1 MPISKEEEQELEKE
15 SYYLDQIKHQ
25 LDAMLEQRDMFATAY
40 SNVERATLSLKAL
53 KDQKA
58 GSEML
63 VPVGGE
69 CFVNAIISDTGKA
82 VVGVGANIYQERD
95 TDSALEILS
104 TRKEAITTNLQNLER
119 SIGELDAKG
128 QELSKRI
135 QEKYARA
142 QEEPVMGA
150 E

>member
-25 LDAMLEQRDMFATAY
+25 LDTMLEQREMFATAY
-40 SNVERATLSLKAL
+40 GNVERALMSINAL
-53 KDQKA
+53 KVQKA

-69 CFVNAIISDTGKA
+69 CFVNATISSTDKA
-82 VVGVGANIYQERD
+82 IVGVGANIYLERD
-95 TDSALEILS
+95 ADAALEILS
-104 TRKEAITTNLQNLER
+104 KRKEAITGNLQNLEKAI
-119 SIGELDAKG
+119 SELDAKG
-128 QELSKRI
+128 QELSKRL